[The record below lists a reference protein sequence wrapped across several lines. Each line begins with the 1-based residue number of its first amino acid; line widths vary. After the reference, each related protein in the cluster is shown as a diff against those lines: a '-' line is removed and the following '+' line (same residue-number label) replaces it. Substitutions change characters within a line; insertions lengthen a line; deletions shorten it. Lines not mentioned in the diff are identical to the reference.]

1 MKVLKLHL
9 VSIDWCYCP
18 RYFDRQMS
26 MLESVKKVSLL
37 FSMPYNNTKL
47 FKLLTAVL
55 SYKFGASKRS
65 GRNSEKVPCK
75 QGCKTM

>member
-26 MLESVKKVSLL
+26 MLVSVKKVSLL
-37 FSMPYNNTKL
+37 FSMPYNNAKNYL
-47 FKLLTAVL
+47 SLSLLYFLISSMLQKGQVETMKKSLV
-55 SYKFGASKRS
+55 
-65 GRNSEKVPCK
+65 SERE
-75 QGCKTM
+75 